1 MSEGRC
7 GGAGLPPPPLW
18 HSRSHHNGD
27 LPSPASPRLPHTH
40 LYTDPSPSRRRRR
53 RPATQH
59 AGSHSTAGTATD
71 QTTLCGRYEVGA
83 APPLTPHFG
92 FVVVHSLGGS
102 VHLKGQLVVDAWG
115 AGEEG
120 SMTRQATVSCCL
132 IAVGGRAGDRGG
144 ALHAERHGCGSGAA
158 RPTPDRQLGL
168 FVDDAPATTWVCAE
182 STSTSDGGAPSLP
195 ASASATAPCAAATP
209 ASLAWSLTV
218 LKPPAGEA
226 DKTGERWSA

>member
-1 MSEGRC
+1 MPACRHHHC
-7 GGAGLPPPPLW
+7 GTPAPTTTETSLLQRRQGCHTHICTPILPPPAAAGDGPR
-18 HSRSHHNGD
+18 HSTR
-27 LPSPASPRLPHTH
+27 
-40 LYTDPSPSRRRRR
+40 
-53 RPATQH
+53 
-59 AGSHSTAGTATD
+59 GSHSTAGTATD